1 MEDKILL
8 VKMKHKRILSFTVA
22 LSFLIFISV
31 PAFAGWLIYHK
42 PAFKGK
48 VIDAETKE
56 PIEGAVVVVTYSKET
71 IGIPHKYSSIIDVRE
86 TLTDKNGEFYIPRY
100 ITVIQPLSFEDMAN
114 FIVFKPGYGSLPN
127 YQTVPSGITPGDQEI
142 FFSKDIGSEGELEMW
157 VKEEKGPKLKKG
169 KVTFGIVEL
178 PKLKTR
184 EERLRAS
191 RVGVSGYGSKDLP
204 LLYKALNEEER
215 YLGIPER
222 E

>member
-1 MEDKILL
+1 
-8 VKMKHKRILSFTVA
+8 
-22 LSFLIFISV
+22 
-31 PAFAGWLIYHK
+31 
-42 PAFKGK
+42 
-48 VIDAETKE
+48 
-56 PIEGAVVVVTYSKET
+56 
-71 IGIPHKYSSIIDVRE
+71 
-86 TLTDKNGEFYIPRY
+86 
-100 ITVIQPLSFEDMAN
+100 
-114 FIVFKPGYGSLPN
+114 
-127 YQTVPSGITPGDQEI
+127 
-142 FFSKDIGSEGELEMW
+142 MW

-215 YLGIPER
+215 YLGIPEL